1 MIEKMALKIVNQMEK
16 QKIISKSNCEY
27 YEYALIA
34 MVENAITVGT
44 MLLLGML
51 FGKILQTICFLLFFL
66 SLRKRT
72 GGFHAD
78 KFWQCYL
85 GTVITFI
92 VVIQATPRLCG
103 TPAVMYGMLF
113 LAIILIYIM
122 GTINHPNMDMD
133 KSELQE
139 SKKAARLVVLME
151 VMIIA
156 VLVYLKA
163 DILYIGYMSVAVILC
178 AILMCLARIIK
189 QAEKKSE
196 ISVKALR
203 VVERIA
209 RNEVEKVRCGWPPIC
224 SGIGH
229 QPKRPKRK
237 EN

>member
-1 MIEKMALKIVNQMEK
+1 MIEKMALKIVNQMEM

-34 MVENAITVGT
+34 MVENVMTVGT
-44 MLLLGML
+44 MLLLGM
-51 FGKILQTICFLLFFL
+51 FWGKFLQTVCFLVFFL

-85 GTVITFI
+85 GTVITYI
-92 VVIQATPRLCG
+92 AVIQIMPAFCEN
-103 TPAVMYGMLF
+103 PAVMYGMLL
-113 LAIILIYIM
+113 LAIILICIM
-122 GTINHPNMDMD
+122 GTINHPNMDMN

-139 SKKAARLVVLME
+139 SKKAARLLVLME

-178 AILMCLARIIK
+178 AFLMCLAKIIK
-189 QAEKKSE
+189 QE
-196 ISVKALR
+196 VK
-203 VVERIA
+203 V
-209 RNEVEKVRCGWPPIC
+209 K
-224 SGIGH
+224 
-229 QPKRPKRK
+229 
-237 EN
+237 

>member
-78 KFWQCYL
+78 
-85 GTVITFI
+85 
-92 VVIQATPRLCG
+92 IQATPRLCG

-189 QAEKKSE
+189 QEVR
-196 ISVKALR
+196 VK
-203 VVERIA
+203 
-209 RNEVEKVRCGWPPIC
+209 
-224 SGIGH
+224 
-229 QPKRPKRK
+229 
-237 EN
+237 

>member
-92 VVIQATPRLCG
+92 VIWIRASC
-103 TPAVMYGMLF
+103 
-113 LAIILIYIM
+113 
-122 GTINHPNMDMD
+122 
-133 KSELQE
+133 KSL
-139 SKKAARLVVLME
+139 R
-151 VMIIA
+151 
-156 VLVYLKA
+156 
-163 DILYIGYMSVAVILC
+163 
-178 AILMCLARIIK
+178 K
-189 QAEKKSE
+189 QQD
-196 ISVKALR
+196 
-203 VVERIA
+203 
-209 RNEVEKVRCGWPPIC
+209 WWF
-224 SGIGH
+224 
-229 QPKRPKRK
+229 
-237 EN
+237 